1 MAGTRGRF
9 RRSTQATRQF
19 YRWCDRHELSLNQL
33 TPVPVAAYIEGLGQ
47 YLAALRMLF
56 AYLVTDQVMP
66 TNPTYAARGPKQVAK
81 TGRTPVLSAEE
92 ARVLL
97 DRSDVR
103 TITELRDRALIGVMA
118 YSFARVG
125 AVTGMNVEDYF
136 QDAIPLDEIERILI

>member
-1 MAGTRGRF
+1 M
-9 RRSTQATRQF
+9 
-19 YRWCDRHELSLNQL
+19 
-33 TPVPVAAYIEGLGQ
+33 
-47 YLAALRMLF
+47 
-56 AYLVTDQVMP
+56 
-66 TNPTYAARGPKQVAK
+66 
-81 TGRTPVLSAEE
+81 LSAEE

-136 QDAIPLDEIERILI
+136 QDAITLDEIERILI